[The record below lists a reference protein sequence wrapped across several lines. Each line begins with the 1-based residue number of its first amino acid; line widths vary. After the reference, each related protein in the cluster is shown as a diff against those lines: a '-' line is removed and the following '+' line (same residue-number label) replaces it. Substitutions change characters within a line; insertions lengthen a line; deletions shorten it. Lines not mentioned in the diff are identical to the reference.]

1 MTNKALPNA
10 AVLRCGGYA
19 AIGMALCYISMA
31 VIFFGLLAVP
41 AELDGLGRLQYL
53 QQEYGLVASGYGIG
67 YLLFG
72 VLLAI
77 LLQALRQVMPD
88 NQSAIAGLAERFGSV
103 WLVLMLAAGMAAL
116 IGLDMTFRLLDS
128 KPEQALALYNT
139 SNLLTNALG
148 GGIELVGGLWVLL
161 LSIAGLQ
168 QQRFAKALHLLGLVV
183 GSLGIL
189 TVLHT
194 VPYLKDAFGLL
205 QLLWFIWL
213 GIALLRWKAGK
224 GHNAELS

>member
-1 MTNKALPNA
+1 MTTQLLTNTALMRA
-10 AVLRCGGYA
+10 GGIA
-19 AIGMALCYISMA
+19 AIGMALCYISVA

-41 AELDGLGRLQYL
+41 EGLDSLGRMQFYL
-53 QQEYGLVASGYGIG
+53 QQEYLLVSIGWGIG

-77 LLQALRQVMPD
+77 LLQALRQAMPQ
-88 NQSAIAGLAERFGSV
+88 NQSAVAALAERFGNIWVMLMMASGMV
-103 WLVLMLAAGMAAL
+103 ALVGMN
-116 IGLDMTFRLLDS
+116 MTLRLLDS
-128 KPEQALALYNT
+128 STDQALALYNT

-168 QQRFAKALHLLGLVV
+168 QQRFAKALHLLGLIV

-194 VPYLKDAFGLL
+194 VPYLKDAFGIT
-205 QLLWFIWL
+205 QLIWFIWL
-213 GIALLRWKAGK
+213 GIILLCMDTRGNV
-224 GHNAELS
+224 GIE

>member
-1 MTNKALPNA
+1 MQIQQTQFLTITRA
-10 AVLRCGGYA
+10 GGIA

-41 AELDGLGRLQYL
+41 QQADMLERLGYM
-53 QQEYGLVASGYGIG
+53 QQQQLLITTGYGIG

-77 LLQALRQVMPD
+77 LVLALQQVLD
-88 NQSAIAGLAERFGSV
+88 DGNCAIARLAGSFGLIWV
-103 WLVLMLAAGMAAL
+103 MLMMASGMTAL
-116 IGLDMTFRLLDS
+116 IGLDKMFRLLDAE
-128 KPEQALALYNT
+128 PVQAIALYHSSSLIT
-139 SNLLTNALG
+139 HALG

-168 QQRFAKALHLLGLVV
+168 QQRFDKALHLLGLLV

-194 VPYLKDAFGLL
+194 VPHLKDAFGII
-205 QLLWFIWL
+205 QLIWFILL
-213 GIALLRWKAGK
+213 GVALLRGKAGK

>member
-1 MTNKALPNA
+1 MTTQATSSPALIRA
-10 AVLRCGGYA
+10 GGIA
-19 AIGMALCYISMA
+19 AIGMALCYISVA

-41 AELDGLGRLQYL
+41 TGLDSLGRLQFFL
-53 QQEYGLVASGYGIG
+53 QQEYLLVAIGWGIG
-67 YLLFG
+67 YLLFA

-77 LLQALRQVMPD
+77 LLQALRQVMPP
-88 NQSAIAGLAERFGSV
+88 NQSAFAALAERFGNV
-103 WLVLMLAAGMAAL
+103 WLVLMMASGMVAL
-116 IGLDMTFRLLDS
+116 VSMDMTLRLLDS
-128 KPEQALALYNT
+128 STEQALALYNT
-139 SNLLTNALG
+139 GNLLTNALG

-194 VPYLKDAFGLL
+194 VPYLKDAFGIT
-205 QLLWFIWL
+205 QLSWFIWL
-213 GIALLRWKAGK
+213 GITLLRA
-224 GHNAELS
+224 NTDEASLAQ